1 MSDPLMD
8 AFHYYLEHQDELVEL
23 YDGKFLAIKDNAVIG
38 VYDSDL
44 EAIERTAE
52 SEEFGTFIVQR
63 CSPGTRDY
71 TQNYRS
77 RVVFVGL

>member
-1 MSDPLMD
+1 MSDSSHGSIPL
-8 AFHYYLEHQDELVEL
+8 LPEQDELVEQ

-52 SEEFGTFIVQR
+52 MRSADLLLPPVPPFQFG
-63 CSPGTRDY
+63 S
-71 TQNYRS
+71 
-77 RVVFVGL
+77 

>member
-1 MSDPLMD
+1 MSDPLME
-8 AFHYYLEHQDELVEL
+8 AFHYYLKHQDELVEL
-23 YDGKFLAIKDNAVIG
+23 YDGKFLAIKGDAVIG

-52 SEEFGTFIVQR
+52 YEKFGTFIVQR
-63 CSPGTRDY
+63 CSAGARDY

-77 RVVFVGL
+77 RVVFAGL